1 MLRIIAGHL
10 LPDAGK
16 VTYKNNILDKDKTML
31 LTDNDRGFFWRL
43 SVRNNL
49 NYFSVI
55 NGAKIKSKTEI
66 QLISE
71 FGIEK
76 LLNKSFMSLSQ
87 GEKQKI
93 NIIRALNSDKKI
105 LLIEL

>member
-66 QLISE
+66 QLISN
-71 FGIEK
+71 
-76 LLNKSFMSLSQ
+76 L
-87 GEKQKI
+87 
-93 NIIRALNSDKKI
+93 
-105 LLIEL
+105 ELKNY